1 MFRLKFVLAVAVLA
15 VATLLTAAA
24 CSSGPSQAELDAAK
38 AQADIARAEANA
50 AKAQL
55 SQATNQVDLSA
66 AQIEMTGAVLAS
78 DQRAIKTLTD
88 ELTKLRNSSGDQSA
102 ALVQIQAALSEKEKA
117 AAALAATATALEGK
131 LKAKVPV
138 EIAQVGQVQGA
149 PAAAQ
154 PSGWDTAESVRGGL
168 KLVATFD
175 SSGPDAWDVKAH
187 PNVYVSSEGGVPF
200 GAAAGTAALY
210 PGLHLIDSYSKELVA
225 SANYNLGATVSPHT
239 VGVSQDGKWFYLEG
253 ARSVDQKTEIVVFII
268 NARTLKIDKVLKQQS
283 MYQGALRTQNLHHVT
298 AFTDSKGNDRVAL
311 EFGFG
316 STGGP
321 HFLLDPKGDNKV
333 VKAITMDDTGYPMG
347 HPFLTVDPTGKFLF
361 VSLKMAAWSG
371 ATHGVGGIAK
381 INMENWAVTVITAV
395 GDHIIGM
402 MTTADGKFLYA
413 NDGEGS
419 RTYKIDLALN
429 QAVANTSA
437 SVAGPY
443 GMALTWDEKLLYLVG
458 KGEGAANQGHVLG
471 VIDTTTF
478 RPASSTLLGV
488 NQPIELGGNSRT
500 VDHAQL
506 HPDPKVNEL
515 WISNMGG
522 PETTVLD
529 LNTNKVIAHIST
541 PHGGNTHSGGF
552 IKYNADWTGTVLADH
567 GGPKKDML
575 TTRAAM
581 AKAAAVTPTA
591 VPATAT
597 PTAAPK

>member
-1 MFRLKFVLAVAVLA
+1 M
-15 VATLLTAAA
+15 
-24 CSSGPSQAELDAAK
+24 
-38 AQADIARAEANA
+38 
-50 AKAQL
+50 
-55 SQATNQVDLSA
+55 
-66 AQIEMTGAVLAS
+66 
-78 DQRAIKTLTD
+78 
-88 ELTKLRNSSGDQSA
+88 
-102 ALVQIQAALSEKEKA
+102 
-117 AAALAATATALEGK
+117 
-131 LKAKVPV
+131 
-138 EIAQVGQVQGA
+138 
-149 PAAAQ
+149 
-154 PSGWDTAESVRGGL
+154 
-168 KLVATFD
+168 
-175 SSGPDAWDVKAH
+175 
-187 PNVYVSSEGGVPF
+187 VYVSSEGGVPF
-200 GAAAGTAALY
+200 GAPSGTTALY
-210 PGLHLIDSYSKELVA
+210 PGLHLIDAYSKEAVA
-225 SANYNLGATVSPHT
+225 SVNYNLGATVSPHT

-253 ARSVDQKTEIVVFII
+253 ARSIDGKTEIVVFVI
-268 NARTLKIDKVLKQQS
+268 NARTLKIDKVLKQES
-283 MYQGALRTQNLHHVT
+283 MYQGRVRTQNLHHVT
-298 AFTDSKGNDRVAL
+298 AFTDSQGNDRVAL

-321 HFLLDPKGDNKV
+321 HFLLDPKDNKV

-361 VSLKMAAWSG
+361 VSLKMAAW
-371 ATHGVGGIAK
+371 ATTTHGVGGIAK
-381 INMENWAVTVITAV
+381 INMENWAVTVITEV

-429 QAVANTSA
+429 KVVASTSA

-529 LNTNKVIAHIST
+529 LKTNKVIAHIPT
-541 PHGGNTHSGGF
+541 PHLGNTHSGAF
-552 IKYNADWTGTVLADH
+552 IKYNADWTATVLADH

-597 PTAAPK
+597 PVPAPR

>member
-1 MFRLKFVLAVAVLA
+1 
-15 VATLLTAAA
+15 
-24 CSSGPSQAELDAAK
+24 
-38 AQADIARAEANA
+38 
-50 AKAQL
+50 
-55 SQATNQVDLSA
+55 
-66 AQIEMTGAVLAS
+66 
-78 DQRAIKTLTD
+78 
-88 ELTKLRNSSGDQSA
+88 
-102 ALVQIQAALSEKEKA
+102 
-117 AAALAATATALEGK
+117 
-131 LKAKVPV
+131 
-138 EIAQVGQVQGA
+138 
-149 PAAAQ
+149 
-154 PSGWDTAESVRGGL
+154 
-168 KLVATFD
+168 
-175 SSGPDAWDVKAH
+175 
-187 PNVYVSSEGGVPF
+187 
-200 GAAAGTAALY
+200 
-210 PGLHLIDSYSKELVA
+210 
-225 SANYNLGATVSPHT
+225 
-239 VGVSQDGKWFYLEG
+239 
-253 ARSVDQKTEIVVFII
+253 
-268 NARTLKIDKVLKQQS
+268 
-283 MYQGALRTQNLHHVT
+283 
-298 AFTDSKGNDRVAL
+298 
-311 EFGFG
+311 
-316 STGGP
+316 
-321 HFLLDPKGDNKV
+321 
-333 VKAITMDDTGYPMG
+333 
-347 HPFLTVDPTGKFLF
+347 
-361 VSLKMAAWSG
+361 
-371 ATHGVGGIAK
+371 
-381 INMENWAVTVITAV
+381 MENWAVTVITEV

-429 QAVANTSA
+429 KVVASTSA

-529 LNTNKVIAHIST
+529 LKTNKVIAHIPT
-541 PHGGNTHSGGF
+541 PHLGNTHSGAF
-552 IKYNADWTGTVLADH
+552 IKYNADWTATVLADH

-597 PTAAPK
+597 PVPAPR